1 MSYKGGIYEH
11 VSGARQG
18 GHAVKLVGYGVENGV
33 NYWIIANS
41 WGPAWGESGF
51 FRIKHGQVGID
62 NDVFG
67 CDPLLDGLIE
77 EPTTS
82 RKSSEIDVSLVTM
95 KSTKIPAPI
104 GPYTAGKEIVGDGSI
119 LAYSSGQIGLTAAGV
134 LVAGDVVSQA
144 EQALTNILNLAQDN
158 GLTLADAIKT
168 TVYLTDMNDFDAVNA
183 VYAKYFT
190 SNFPARTCVQVA
202 GLPKGAKVEVEAIF
216 FKI

>member
-1 MSYKGGIYEH
+1 
-11 VSGARQG
+11 
-18 GHAVKLVGYGVENGV
+18 
-33 NYWIIANS
+33 
-41 WGPAWGESGF
+41 
-51 FRIKHGQVGID
+51 
-62 NDVFG
+62 
-67 CDPLLDGLIE
+67 
-77 EPTTS
+77 
-82 RKSSEIDVSLVTM
+82 M

-104 GPYTAGKEIVGDGSI
+104 GPYTAGKEIQANGSI

-144 EQALTNILNLAQDN
+144 EQALTNIQNLAQDN
-158 GLTLADAIKT
+158 GLTLVDAIKT

-216 FKI
+216 FKA